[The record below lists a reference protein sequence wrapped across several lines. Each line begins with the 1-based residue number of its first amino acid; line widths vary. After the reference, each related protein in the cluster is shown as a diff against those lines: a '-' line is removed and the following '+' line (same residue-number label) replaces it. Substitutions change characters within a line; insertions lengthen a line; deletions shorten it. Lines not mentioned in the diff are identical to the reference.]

1 MELSKWEFS
10 HLLYQYLENYYY
22 FKWQYHFHNYP
33 FRYELK
39 KLEAVLNAF
48 TGKKYNIESDED
60 RDEIQEL
67 IEYGFD
73 LGDTLCSDK
82 QLEKLKELFPHKVE
96 IFNSFKQ
103 DRPSIGEFY
112 LIIFDVLRYGFHYI
126 TTPEFYEQKYPP
138 EANIVHTFKDREI
151 DKHIDDNDDILIE
164 AIIIL
169 LGDELCS
176 QSFTRKE
183 LQDKYNYPKYS

>member
-1 MELSKWEFS
+1 MVLIWAI
-10 HLLYQYLENYYY
+10 HCAPIN
-22 FKWQYHFHNYP
+22 N
-33 FRYELK
+33 LK
-39 KLEAVLNAF
+39 N
-48 TGKKYNIESDED
+48 
-60 RDEIQEL
+60 
-67 IEYGFD
+67 
-73 LGDTLCSDK
+73 
-82 QLEKLKELFPHKVE
+82 LKNFFQHKVE

-112 LIIFDVLRYGFHYI
+112 LIIFNVLRYGVHYI

-151 DKHIDDNDDILIE
+151 DKHIDDNDYILIE

-183 LQDKYNYPKYS
+183 LQDKYNYPKYC